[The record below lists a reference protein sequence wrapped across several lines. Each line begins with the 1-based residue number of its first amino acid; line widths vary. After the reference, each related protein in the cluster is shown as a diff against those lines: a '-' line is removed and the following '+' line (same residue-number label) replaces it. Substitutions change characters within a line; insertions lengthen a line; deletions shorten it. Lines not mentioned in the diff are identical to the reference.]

1 MFPASWKGCLSYRMS
16 SSQSRQ
22 FHITKE
28 VGTRRRARIPILAVP
43 ERLRGLSSVILCS
56 LLDFMDCYH
65 SPIEESALL
74 VKKLQRKQIDS
85 FVTNMLD
92 YSRTYVIVQYLYF
105 QTKNIQYVNC
115 L

>member
-1 MFPASWKGCLSYRMS
+1 MMLPASWIGCLSYRMS

-22 FHITKE
+22 FQITKE

-65 SPIEESALL
+65 SPRGINSTGEETSEEANRFICHVHVGL
-74 VKKLQRKQIDS
+74 
-85 FVTNMLD
+85 
-92 YSRTYVIVQYLYF
+92 
-105 QTKNIQYVNC
+105 
-115 L
+115 